1 MIIIEIFL
9 PWNYSK
15 LRNGKVRQLKI
26 LQFGQNMAKKIKNQ
40 TLDNFEQ
47 PKVNKKEFLGHIIK
61 DSVILAKNVQSQA

>member
-47 PKVNKKEFLGHIIK
+47 PKVNKKKFLGHI